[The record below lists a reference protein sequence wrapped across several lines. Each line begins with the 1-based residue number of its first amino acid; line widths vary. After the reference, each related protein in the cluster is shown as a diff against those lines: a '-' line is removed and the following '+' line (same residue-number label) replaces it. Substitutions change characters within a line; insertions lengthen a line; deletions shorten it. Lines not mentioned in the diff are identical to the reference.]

1 MNAGIRKLPLML
13 ILLLL
18 ATAGGL
24 TIYNLAQQLPPAQWA
39 RALSAPD
46 IDDVRQMLF
55 HYSLLPRL
63 TVSLL
68 AGAGL
73 GLVGVLFQQVLRN
86 PLAEPSTLGVA
97 AGAQLGLTIATL
109 WVLPGGEFTRQ
120 LAAMVGAIVV
130 GGLVFG
136 VAWGKRMSP
145 VTLILAGL
153 VLGLYCGAV
162 NSLLAL
168 FHYDQLQGMFL
179 WGTGALNQ
187 QDWSAVQFLL
197 PRLLVAGLLAALLL
211 RPLTLLGLDDGVAR
225 NLGLGLSMARFC
237 ALGLAIIFSAMLVSA
252 VGIIGFIGL
261 FAPLMAKML
270 GARRLAHRMM
280 LAPLL
285 GALLL
290 WLTDQVMLGVTQVW
304 REIPT
309 GAATALFGAPLLLWL
324 LPRLRSATTP
334 PPMNL
339 GDKVPAERGNLP
351 GWILLGGLVLLIG
364 LTLALMLGK
373 NAGGWHWS
381 LGAEL
386 DSLLPWRWP
395 RVLSALAAGMML
407 AVAGTLIQKL
417 TGNPMASPEVL
428 GISSGAAFGVVM
440 MLFMVPGDAFVW
452 LLPAG
457 SLGAAA
463 TLLIIMIAA
472 GRGGFS
478 TERMLLA
485 GIALS
490 TAFTTVIFLLL
501 ASGDPRMGG
510 LLTWLS
516 GSTYSVEPAQ
526 ALRTALVAAGLMVLA
541 PLCRRWLTILPLGG
555 ATARSVGIALTP
567 ARLTI
572 LLLAATLTAMA
583 TLTVGPLS
591 FVGLMAPHMARML
604 GFRRALP
611 QMVIAALLGGLL
623 MVFADWCGRML
634 LFPYQI
640 PAGLLATFIG
650 APYFVYLLRKQ
661 TS

>member
-1 MNAGIRKLPLML
+1 MNAGIRKLPLTL

-18 ATAGGL
+18 AAAGGL
-24 TIYNLAQQLPPAQWA
+24 TIYNLVQQLPPAQWV

-187 QDWSAVQFLL
+187 QDWSAVRFLL
-197 PRLLVAGLLAALLL
+197 PRLLVAGALAALLL

-252 VGIIGFIGL
+252 VGVIGFIGL

-324 LPRLRSATTP
+324 LPRLRSAATP

-339 GDKVPAERGNLP
+339 GDKVPAERGHLA
-351 GWILLGGLVLLIG
+351 GWIGLAGVVLLIG

-457 SLGAAA
+457 SLGAAV

>member
-1 MNAGIRKLPLML
+1 MSARIRVLPLTL
-13 ILLLL
+13 ILVLL

-24 TIYNLAQQLPPAQWA
+24 TIYNLLQQLPWALWAQ
-39 RALSAPD
+39 ALSVPNH
-46 IDDVRQMLF
+46 DDVRQMLF

-63 TVSLL
+63 SVSLL

-86 PLAEPSTLGVA
+86 PLAEPATLGVS

-109 WVLPGGEFTRQ
+109 WMLPGGEMTRQ
-120 LAAMVGAIVV
+120 LAAMAGAILV

-168 FHYDQLQGMFL
+168 FNYDQLQGLFL
-179 WGTGALNQ
+179 WSTGALNQ
-187 QDWSAVQFLL
+187 QDWSTAQFIL
-197 PRLLVAGLLAALLL
+197 PRLAVAGLLALLLL

-237 ALGLAIIFSAMLVSA
+237 ALAVAIIFSAMLVNA
-252 VGIIGFIGL
+252 VGVIGFIGL

-270 GARRLAHRMM
+270 GARRLAHRMI

-290 WLTDQVMLGVTQVW
+290 WLTDQVMIWLTQVW

-324 LPRLRSATTP
+324 LPRLRSAATP

-339 GDKVPAERGNLP
+339 GDKVPAERGH
-351 GWILLGGLVLLIG
+351 LLRWVTLAGAVLLVGIAV
-364 LTLALMLGK
+364 ALMFGQ
-373 NAGGWHWS
+373 NAAGWHWS
-381 LGAEL
+381 YGAEL
-386 DSLLPWRWP
+386 ESLMPWRWP

-417 TGNPMASPEVL
+417 TGNPMSSPEVL
-428 GISSGAAFGVVM
+428 GISSGAAFGVVV
-440 MLFMVPGDAFVW
+440 MLFIVPGDAFGW

-463 TLLIIMIAA
+463 TLLVIMVAA

-490 TAFTTVIFLLL
+490 TAFTTTIFLLL

-510 LLTWLS
+510 LLTWIS
-516 GSTYSVEPAQ
+516 GSTYSVTSEQ
-526 ALRTALVAAGLMVLA
+526 AIRTAAIAATLIVLA
-541 PLCRRWLTILPLGG
+541 PLCRRWLTILPLGS

-567 ARLTI
+567 VRVAI

-591 FVGLMAPHMARML
+591 FIGLMAPHMARML

-623 MVFADWCGRML
+623 MVFADWCGRMVM
-634 LFPYQI
+634 FPYQI